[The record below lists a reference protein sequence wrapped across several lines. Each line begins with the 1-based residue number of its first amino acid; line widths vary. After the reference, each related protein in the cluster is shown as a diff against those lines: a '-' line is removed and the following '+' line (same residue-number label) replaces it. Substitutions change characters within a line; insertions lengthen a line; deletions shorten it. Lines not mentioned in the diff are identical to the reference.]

1 MLKPLL
7 TEDLFFKPNSVTLNQ
22 AGGSLIK
29 KTTHFCQNISH
40 LFDLF
45 LTKSVRNVF
54 LNYTPTNHHYRIFW
68 RLISMMQII
77 TVTFALLFLVP
88 ATGFA
93 QSPNWNKVTE
103 DTAAGIVRVHV
114 IHQTRQH
121 LKPYFQ
127 GDLQSR
133 LGTGFFINDNQF
145 VTNQHVVEGAHTIKI
160 EGTLTHE
167 RFKVRLAAMP
177 SLKFDL
183 AVLEFIS
190 DKERQRFEQVNGRIT
205 PLEWADWAEAQPG
218 DQVAV
223 LGFGK
228 SEKLVATQGIISN
241 WEPRH
246 DLYQQRLDHVT
257 LIRTD
262 AAVNTGNSGGPV
274 VSDKGHVIG
283 ISARYGDGEN
293 IGFLIPFSTARAVT
307 TAMLATGSFE
317 HTDPG
322 FVGYNINPVLRQIL
336 KVPEDQ
342 YGLVVSA
349 IIPDSPAERAGLQRW
364 DILTRVDGH
373 EIKHGEIDH
382 EYLGRLPY
390 WFIYN
395 TASTGTKLKIDVVR
409 EGQQRSLSIN
419 LAPTEMPRIWLPTEG
434 EDYKPEWGYIGGI
447 AIAEVTRELLEE
459 VEQMGNW
466 RWDLVNDKPRT
477 GKLYLVVN
485 IEPGTQAMS
494 YQEYGL
500 DILQLQVLSI
510 NGQPLNSDLQ
520 TRLAEIYKSVEAGD
534 SEPNI
539 TIDFEKNLSI
549 RLNAEELIND
559 VVTLQNRNSRLGGTY
574 LNALLNNAYKSAWPV
589 ESQQIS
595 MN

>member
-1 MLKPLL
+1 MMRII
-7 TEDLFFKPNSVTLNQ
+7 
-22 AGGSLIK
+22 SL
-29 KTTHFCQNISH
+29 
-40 LFDLF
+40 
-45 LTKSVRNVF
+45 
-54 LNYTPTNHHYRIFW
+54 
-68 RLISMMQII
+68 
-77 TVTFALLFLVP
+77 TFALLLLGSAP
-88 ATGFA
+88 GFA
-93 QSPNWNKVTE
+93 QSLNWNKVTE
-103 DTAAGIVRVHV
+103 VAASGIVRIHV
-114 IHQTRQH
+114 IHQMRQQ

-127 GDLQSR
+127 GDLKSR
-133 LGTGFFINDNQF
+133 LGTGFFINDHQF
-145 VTNQHVVEGAHTIKI
+145 VTNQHIVEGAHTIKI
-160 EGTLTHE
+160 EGTITRE
-167 RFKVRLAAMP
+167 RFKVRLAARP

-183 AVLEFIS
+183 AVLEFINNQ
-190 DKERQRFEQVNGRIT
+190 ERLRFERVNGPII
-205 PLEWADWAEAQPG
+205 PLDWAEWPEAQPG

-274 VSDKGHVIG
+274 ISDKGHVVG

-307 TAMLATGSFE
+307 AAMLATGSFE

-336 KVPEDQ
+336 EVPVDQ

-349 IIPDSPAERAGLQRW
+349 IIPDSPAELAGLQRW

-382 EYLGRLPY
+382 EYLGRMPY
-390 WFIYN
+390 WFLYN
-395 TASTGTKLKIDVVR
+395 TASAGTRLQIDIVR
-409 EGQQRSLSIN
+409 EGRPRSLSLN

-477 GKLYLVVN
+477 GKLYIVVN
-485 IEPGTQAMS
+485 IEPDTQAMS

-500 DILQLQVLSI
+500 DLLQLQVLAI
-510 NGQPLNSDLQ
+510 NGKPLVNDLQ
-520 TRLAEIYKSVEAGD
+520 ARLADIYRSVKAGET
-534 SEPNI
+534 EPNI

-549 RLNAEELIND
+549 KLNSGELIKD
-559 VVTLQNRNSRLGGTY
+559 VVTLKNRNSGLGGTY
-574 LNALLNNAYKSAWPV
+574 LNALLNNDYKTVWPIN
-589 ESQQIS
+589 SHQTS